1 MRVTATA
8 LAVLAAGLLAAC
20 GNDKAEPDPSLL
32 KPSERTKVVRAPSA
46 GLRVVLPANLTR
58 QELKSP
64 GLFFASLGR
73 TVVSAYAYRRGEQL
87 PRNKKEL
94 EQARKRL
101 VTSTKKRDKSYKL
114 ISSEATRAGKA
125 PAVVLLGDQT
135 ISGERVRIRSIHV
148 YRGTIEY
155 VIEVFSPV
163 AQFKANDAA
172 ISPNIL
178 KALVV
183 SGKFQRRGGKDEEE
197 PAAAKTVTE
206 TVPETTTQ
214 PQTATQ
220 PQTTTQP

>member
-1 MRVTATA
+1 MRPAATA
-8 LAVLAAGLLAAC
+8 LALLCAGLLAAC

-32 KPSERTKVVRAPSA
+32 KPSERTKIVRAPSA
-46 GLRVVLPANLTR
+46 GLRVVLPANLAR

-87 PRNKKEL
+87 PRNNKEL
-94 EQARKRL
+94 EAARKRL
-101 VTSTKKRDKSYKL
+101 VASTKKRDKSYRL
-114 ISSEATRAGKA
+114 ISSKATRAGKSR
-125 PAVVLLGDQT
+125 AVVLVGDQT
-135 ISGERVRIRSIHV
+135 ISGEKVRIRSIHV
-148 YRGTIEY
+148 YKGVIEY

-163 AQFKANDAA
+163 AQFKSVDAA

-183 SGKFQRRGGKDEEE
+183 TGKFRRRDGKAEQGQEK
-197 PAAAKTVTE
+197 PAEAKTVTE
-206 TVPETTTQ
+206 SAPATTPT
-214 PQTATQ
+214 TTQ